1 MAKLQTYLALSSLRT
16 YLEAE
21 HPARVAQLGI
31 TSRIQDY
38 LIGRRDPEALT
49 AYDAALIATIPER
62 LGPLGDELT
71 VTIPLDILFA
81 VLGSTEDEVIERQI
95 AYGDALV
102 NLVNEGRQ
110 LGGAVFGSTVFNP
123 EILMPAPGSKQVGLT
138 IVRLHI
144 ELNLL
149 GG

>member
-1 MAKLQTYLALSSLRT
+1 MAKLQTYLALSSIRT
-16 YLEAE
+16 YLEAQ
-21 HPARVAQLGI
+21 HPAQVAALGV
-31 TSRIQDY
+31 TSKIQDY
-38 LIGRRDPEALT
+38 LLGRRDPEALT
-49 AYDAALIATIPER
+49 AYDALLIATIPDR
-62 LGPLGDELT
+62 LGPLGDERT
-71 VTIPLDILFA
+71 VLIPLDVTFV
-81 VLGSTEDEVIERQI
+81 VLGSSEDEVIERQI

-102 NLVNEGRQ
+102 NLVDDDRQ

-138 IVRLHI
+138 FVRLHI